1 MIDTAQEI
9 PCLVCRNPLALRL
22 ARGRKSG
29 KPFIML
35 VCPSDGRHF
44 RGFISDRE
52 YVGQVLALLEDQ
64 TPSLEDKKDGDVN
77 PTSSRRSETNL
88 ERDSIQ

>member
-1 MIDTAQEI
+1 MNKTVQEI
-9 PCLVCRNPLALRL
+9 PCLVCREPLALRL

-44 RGFISDRE
+44 RGFISDRV
-52 YVGQVLALLEDQ
+52 YVGQVLALLEGQ
-64 TPSLEDKKDGDVN
+64 TPSLDDKKGGEISS
-77 PTSSRRSETNL
+77 TSSRRSKNE
-88 ERDSIQ
+88 IGAG

>member
-1 MIDTAQEI
+1 MINTPQEI
-9 PCLVCRNPLALRL
+9 PCLVCRKPLALRL

-44 RGFISDRE
+44 RGFISDQT
-52 YVGQVLALLEDQ
+52 YVRGVLALLEDQ
-64 TPSLEDKKDGDVN
+64 TPSFDDKKDGDVN
-77 PTSSRRSETNL
+77 PTSSRRSKTNL
-88 ERDSIQ
+88 ERGNP